1 MRVNAHFFWSKY
13 LSTVTSGGKTME
25 SKRIRQKFIDFFV
38 SKGHTHVPSSSLIP
52 ANDPT
57 LLFANAGMNQFK
69 DVFLGKEKRAYN
81 RAVTVQKCA
90 RAGGK
95 HNDLENVGFTKRH
108 LVFFEML
115 GNFSFGDYFKKEA
128 IAYAWEFLTKE
139 MALPK
144 DHLYVSI
151 YKDDDESFKIW
162 NEQEGVPANKIYR
175 LGEKDN
181 FWAMGDMGPCGP
193 CTEIHID
200 RGPAWG
206 CKNIEECGP
215 ACDCDRFLEIWN
227 NVFMQFDRQK
237 DGSLKPLSRTGVD
250 TGMGLERLCTIM
262 QDKDSVYDTDL
273 FTPIRY
279 KIEELTG
286 KKYDAQPDAL
296 KAAFNVITEHVRSSS
311 MLIADGCLP
320 SNEGRGYVLRK
331 IIRRA
336 ALFSRKLTD
345 LNMLPSLSAIVVQE
359 FGSVYPEL
367 IERKEIIAITLAQ
380 EVEKFA
386 DNLVRGQGLLEK
398 YFEQNKEKMIIP
410 GDQAFKL
417 YDTYGFPTELIT
429 LMAKER
435 GFSVDMLG
443 YEQEMSMQQE
453 RSGKPTL
460 DALDYLQL
468 PKNIVCEFSGYDEL
482 TTNSTIAA
490 LIDEHQKLV
499 NDIQA
504 GSGVWIITHRSPL
517 FVMGGGQSPDK
528 GTISI
533 NNHKIEIEDVRL
545 ISHAIAA
552 FIHTPIQ
559 IAVGDKVTIDVD
571 HVHRK
576 AIMAN
581 HTATHLLQAALMEL
595 YDPKIKQSG
604 SFVSHDY
611 LRFDFTS
618 NLTISHDKLNEIEQL
633 VNKKIQENI
642 PVCIEYTSF
651 DQAKQKGV
659 LAFFEEKYT
668 PEKVRLVTVPGF
680 SAELCCGTH
689 VQATGDI
696 GVFKITQMQ
705 AISAGNRRIVAVT
718 GDRGIKLF
726 QEMFDDI
733 KTLTAECQVPRE
745 KLSEAINNYKHQ
757 IKQLNSTLK
766 QFKKEA
772 VAAQVPSWL
781 EQVEIVNN
789 IPFLFLTLQGYAVDE
804 LKELSQE
811 LNRKKPGFYFIMSSV
826 PERTAFACMLG
837 QHYVDKINLKNFASW
852 LKENGMSGGGNQ
864 TFVQGGG
871 NKIDSA
877 LKDKIKSW
885 LTKNS

>member
-1 MRVNAHFFWSKY
+1 
-13 LSTVTSGGKTME
+13 ME

-38 SKGHTHVPSSSLIP
+38 SRGHTHVPSSSLIP
-52 ANDPT
+52 ADDPT

-69 DVFLGKEKRAYN
+69 DVFLGKEKRGYT

-128 IAYAWEFLTKE
+128 IAFAWEFITKE
-139 MALPK
+139 MNLPK
-144 DHLYVSI
+144 EHLYVSI
-151 YKDDDESFKIW
+151 YKDDDESFEIW
-162 NEQEGVPANKIYR
+162 NKQEGVPAEKIYR

-181 FWAMGDMGPCGP
+181 FWAMGDIGPCGP

-227 NVFMQFDRQK
+227 NVFMQYDRQK
-237 DGSLKPLSRTGVD
+237 DGTLKPLTRTGVD

-273 FTPIRY
+273 FTPIRH

-286 KKYDAQPDAL
+286 KKYDKQPDNL
-296 KAAFNVITEHVRSSS
+296 KAAFNVVTEHVRSSS

-336 ALFSRKLTD
+336 ALFARKLTD
-345 LNMLPSLSAIVVQE
+345 NNILPLLSEVVVTQL
-359 FGSVYPEL
+359 GSVYPEL
-367 IERKEIIAITLAQ
+367 IERKQIIASTLLE

-398 YFEQNKEKMIIP
+398 YFEQNEKSKIIP
-410 GDQAFKL
+410 GEQAFKL
-417 YDTYGFPTELIT
+417 YDTYGFPTELIM

-435 GFSVDMLG
+435 GYSVDMAG
-443 YEQEMSMQQE
+443 YDQEMAKQQE
-453 RSGKPTL
+453 RSGKPSL

-468 PKNIVCEFSGYDEL
+468 PKNMHAEFIGYDEL
-482 TTNSTIAA
+482 STTSPIVA
-490 LIDEHQKLV
+490 LIDDNQQLIK
-499 NDIQA
+499 IA
-504 GSGVWIITHRSPL
+504 PKGSAVWIITERSPL
-517 FVMGGGQSPDK
+517 FVMGGGQTPDK
-528 GTISI
+528 GTIEF
-533 NNHKIEIEDVRL
+533 NGNPVEIEDVRL
-545 ISHAIAA
+545 ISNSIAA
-552 FIHTPIQ
+552 FIHAPVQ
-559 IAVGDKVTIDVD
+559 LSVGDTVTVHVD
-571 HVHRK
+571 QEHRK
-576 AIMAN
+576 AIMKN

-595 YDPKIKQSG
+595 YDPTIKQSG
-604 SFVSHDY
+604 SFVAPDY

-618 NLTISHDKLNEIEQL
+618 SQTISHEMLNKVEQL

-651 DQAKQKGV
+651 DQAKKKGA
-659 LAFFEEKYT
+659 LAFFQEKYT
-668 PEKVRLVTVPGF
+668 PEKVRTVTIPGF

-689 VQATGDI
+689 VKATGDI
-696 GVFKITQMQ
+696 GIFKITQLQ

-718 GDRGIKLF
+718 GDHGVDLF
-726 QEMFDDI
+726 QKLFDDI
-733 KTLTAECQVPRE
+733 KNLTTECQVPRE
-745 KLSEAINNYKHQ
+745 KLSETIGNYKHQ
-757 IKQLNSTLK
+757 IKQLTHELK

-772 VAAQVPSWL
+772 RLANMPSWL
-781 EQVEIVNN
+781 EQVQSVNEV
-789 IPFLFLTLQGYAVDE
+789 PFLFLDLAGYTVDE
-804 LKELSQE
+804 LKEVAQE
-811 LNRKKPGFYFIMSSV
+811 LNRKKPGLYFMVSST
-826 PERTAFACMLG
+826 PERMTFVCVLA
-837 QHYVDKINLKNFASW
+837 QQYVDKINLKNLAIW
-852 LKENGMSGGGNQ
+852 LKEHHHMPGGGNQ
-864 TFVQGGG
+864 TLIQGAGQSDD
-871 NKIDSA
+871 KKLQDS
-877 LKDKIKSW
+877 IKNW
-885 LTKNS
+885 ITKNS